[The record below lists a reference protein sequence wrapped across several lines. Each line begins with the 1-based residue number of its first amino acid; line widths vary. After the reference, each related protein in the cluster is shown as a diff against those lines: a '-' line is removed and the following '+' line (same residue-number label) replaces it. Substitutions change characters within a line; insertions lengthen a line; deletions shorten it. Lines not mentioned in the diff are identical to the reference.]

1 MFALRRN
8 KGNWISEKSLIPK
21 LPNHAIL
28 YPKDLPL
35 KVRQKLFRSISFSSP
50 TSFPLTLHIS
60 PRPAQHLNVWHLPPS
75 SVPWPTNDDDGNDDD
90 VGDDDEDDDD
100 GDARHLDIWHL
111 PPRSALSVAH
121 QRWNAT

>member
-1 MFALRRN
+1 M
-8 KGNWISEKSLIPK
+8 
-21 LPNHAIL
+21 
-28 YPKDLPL
+28 
-35 KVRQKLFRSISFSSP
+35 
-50 TSFPLTLHIS
+50 
-60 PRPAQHLNVWHLPPS
+60 
-75 SVPWPTNDDDGNDDD
+75 PTNDDDGGDGNDDD

>member
-1 MFALRRN
+1 M
-8 KGNWISEKSLIPK
+8 
-21 LPNHAIL
+21 
-28 YPKDLPL
+28 
-35 KVRQKLFRSISFSSP
+35 RQKLFRSISFSSS

-75 SVPWPTNDDDGNDDD
+75 SVRWPTNDDDGGDGDDD
-90 VGDDDEDDDD
+90 DGGDDDDDGDDDEDDDD